1 MKVVVSGA
9 SGLIGSALV
18 PALAAAGHD
27 IVRLVRRP
35 ASGSDEISWD
45 PAGGV
50 IGPPGLVGVDGLVNL
65 SGAGIAA
72 GKWTED
78 RKREILRSRLDSTRL
93 LARTMA
99 TLDPAPRV
107 FCSGSAVGWY
117 GDAGPVARTEE
128 DPAGP
133 GFLADVVRQWE
144 EAAQPAADA
153 GIRTVLLRT
162 GVVLSARGGALAR
175 QLPLLRLGL
184 GGRFGRG
191 DQYVPWIGIDDEV
204 GAILHCL
211 THDDISGAVNVCAP
225 APVTNAEFTATLGR
239 VLHRPTA
246 LPVPL
251 VGPRLLF
258 GREMVDEML
267 LAGQRALPG
276 RLQASGYRFQTA
288 DLESALR
295 RVLAKPARPAD

>member
-18 PALAAAGHD
+18 PALVSAGHE
-27 IVRLVRRP
+27 VVSLVRRP
-35 ASGSDEISWD
+35 ASGPGEISWD

-50 IGPPGLVGVDGLVNL
+50 IGPPGLDGADGVVNL
-65 SGAGIAA
+65 SGTGIADK
-72 GKWTED
+72 KWTEA
-78 RKREILRSRLDSTRL
+78 RKQEILSSRLDSTRL

-99 TLDPAPRV
+99 TLDPLPRV

-117 GDAGPVARTEE
+117 GDTGPVARTEE

-162 GVVLSARGGALAR
+162 GVVLSAKGGALAK
-175 QLPLLRLGL
+175 QLPLFKLGL

-191 DQYVPWIGIDDEV
+191 DQYLAWVSVDDEV
-204 GAILHCL
+204 GAIVHCL

-225 APVTNAEFTATLGR
+225 APVTNAEFATTLGK

-251 VGPRLLF
+251 FGPRLLF
-258 GREMVDEML
+258 GREVVDEML
-267 LAGQRALPG
+267 LAGQRVLPA
-276 RLQASGYRFQTA
+276 RLQSSGYQFQTP

-295 RVLAKPARPAD
+295 RVLDKPA